1 MTKEMTKQLKRMVVP
16 DRHHCD
22 CCGFA
27 HNCQIHGCAVLR
39 QAVKEVETL
48 AQITTAENTGKS
60 QTARENVKVEVS

>member
-1 MTKEMTKQLKRMVVP
+1 MTKEMTKQLKRMVTP

-22 CCGFA
+22 CCGFE

-48 AQITTAENTGKS
+48 A
-60 QTARENVKVEVS
+60 

>member
-22 CCGFA
+22 FCGFE
-27 HNCQIHGCAVLR
+27 HNCQIYGCAVLR

-48 AQITTAENTGKS
+48 AQITTAVIQE
-60 QTARENVKVEVS
+60 E